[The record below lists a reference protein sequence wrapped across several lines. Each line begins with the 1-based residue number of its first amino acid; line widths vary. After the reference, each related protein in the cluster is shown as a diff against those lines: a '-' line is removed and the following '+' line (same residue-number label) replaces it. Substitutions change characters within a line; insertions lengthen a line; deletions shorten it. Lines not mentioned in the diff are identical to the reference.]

1 MSYSFFL
8 LVITLNCS
16 FTRDRK
22 NNRNSENFI
31 SHETE
36 TLVCGFVPIILRTE
50 GIVSKILEDSIG
62 YNYALSI
69 TENETKFKIK
79 SINYDSWRIE
89 TIKIKKKSDKSFKVL
104 YTSFYWR
111 EDKYINFLQWVV
123 SPI

>member
-1 MSYSFFL
+1 MSYSLFL

-62 YNYALSI
+62 YNYDCF
-69 TENETKFKIK
+69 NHRK
-79 SINYDSWRIE
+79 
-89 TIKIKKKSDKSFKVL
+89 
-104 YTSFYWR
+104 
-111 EDKYINFLQWVV
+111 
-123 SPI
+123 